1 MLVPFD
7 PVYVWIN
14 NYSGDY
20 CSWPHL
26 VLNKASTSGRNAS
39 VWLGEWGRGF
49 WHEGRLKSEIRDW
62 VRPPAFLRAITLQWH
77 DVNKS
82 TNTVLVVKALV
93 TQEIARYCHFIT
105 WPPLYLRLPWQ
116 QRRAVMLM
124 TVGSSCVPRA
134 LSRWNKTHTL
144 STQRADKTHN
154 REHQITQRD
163 MASHSPQDSDDTS
176 VRPNQSTHTHKH
188 TVHSHWGHWKYPVTH
203 TSTAVHGDDIRK
215 STGRDEFTLLLHTA
229 TLKSRDT
236 TGFRSQSNHVVLSC

>member
-176 VRPNQSTHTHKH
+176 VRPNQSTHTQTHCTLTLRSLKIPCDTH
-188 TVHSHWGHWKYPVTH
+188 QHSCPWRWHQKVNRERWVH
-203 TSTAVHGDDIRK
+203 
-215 STGRDEFTLLLHTA
+215 LTA
-229 TLKSRDT
+229 TYCSIEIKRYNWVQKSE
-236 TGFRSQSNHVVLSC
+236 